1 MASGPK
7 YLVLAI
13 LSGLLLTAVNVKPAS
28 ADPPPW
34 AGRWNHPVKHW
45 HHDDDED
52 DDDDDGD
59 DDGGHRAYRDGYYG
73 GRYDNGYYGGACRDI
88 VSRINDDRM
97 SIDKIVPTGRHRKAL
112 RWYQEDLQKAQREL
126 VECRQGGG
134 SAVSIGRTQVTATM
148 VPPTTATIQTVLP
161 AVSRTTGHT
170 GLEQSFQARFADDGS
185 TSRRTRHLG
194 PRERPIFGYDIR
206 ADRSD
211 GDQRAHALDV
221 VFLLAI
227 GVDVTWDGLKLL
239 IASLSQ

>member
-45 HHDDDED
+45 HQDDDED

-73 GRYDNGYYGGACRDI
+73 GRYDNGYYGGACGDI

-126 VECRQGGG
+126 AECRQGGG
-134 SAVSIGRTQVTATM
+134 SAGVYWPYSSHGYDG
-148 VPPTTATIQTVLP
+148 
-161 AVSRTTGHT
+161 S
-170 GLEQSFQARFADDGS
+170 ADDG
-185 TSRRTRHLG
+185 
-194 PRERPIFGYDIR
+194 YD
-206 ADRSD
+206 SD
-211 GDQRAHALDV
+211 GLTGRIKDDWPYWLGT
-221 VFLLAI
+221 I
-227 GVDVTWDGLKLL
+227 
-239 IASLSQ
+239 LSGQIR